1 MAQFAR
7 MGRGSRWD
15 IVTCML
21 LHVGLFIVAGE
32 SPSSTTPRNLV
43 LGTQNGLLVQARSH
57 AASLRSSSS
66 GSDSRTKSAAIRCLK
81 TYYDGLMLTD
91 LPPPT

>member
-1 MAQFAR
+1 
-7 MGRGSRWD
+7 
-15 IVTCML
+15 
-21 LHVGLFIVAGE
+21 
-32 SPSSTTPRNLV
+32 
-43 LGTQNGLLVQARSH
+43 VQARSH

>member
-1 MAQFAR
+1 
-7 MGRGSRWD
+7 MGRSARWD

-21 LHVGLFIVAGE
+21 LHVGLIAVAGE

-57 AASLRSSSS
+57 AASLIELLWVGQQDKKCCHSVPE
-66 GSDSRTKSAAIRCLK
+66 DIL
-81 TYYDGLMLTD
+81 
-91 LPPPT
+91 